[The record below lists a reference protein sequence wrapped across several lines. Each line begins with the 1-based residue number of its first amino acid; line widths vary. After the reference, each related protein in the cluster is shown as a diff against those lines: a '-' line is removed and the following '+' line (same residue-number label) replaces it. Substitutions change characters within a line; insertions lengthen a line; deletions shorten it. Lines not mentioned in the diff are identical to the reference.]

1 MKPRELYS
9 GPAPAAQAQ
18 MGAGILE
25 AGANIGRSIQSGYE
39 SIGKSIGAGL
49 QAVGGAVG
57 QYQTAKSANKVTE
70 SLLGNEELSKTI
82 LGVSGQQRVDMLSS
96 FRDTIAQHGQMG
108 GAQFSSQL
116 LTPIHEYA
124 QIGRQYTQ
132 QQELAKIAAEASR
145 YNAELGAE
153 AHRFVGALPYGMPK
167 GGGGISASSF
177 LPPAPAPAAA
187 APGLEPFTSVPAN
200 QVDAFKR
207 DPMNTGVPVTAAG
220 LDAWMSDRLKRQKA
234 AGANTTPNLRMG
246 P

>member
-57 QYQTAKSANKVTE
+57 QYETAKSANKVTE

-82 LGVSGQQRVDMLSS
+82 LGISGQQRVDMLSS

-132 QQELAKIAAEASR
+132 QQELAKTAADASR

-153 AHRFVGALPYGMPK
+153 TSRFVGALPYGMPK
-167 GGGGISASSF
+167 GGAGVSASTF
-177 LPPAPAPAAA
+177 IPPVA
-187 APGLEPFTSVPAN
+187 APSVVPGPEPYTNVPAS
-200 QVDAFKR
+200 QVEAFKS
-207 DPMNTGVPVTAAG
+207 DPNNLGVPVTAEG
-220 LDAWMSDRLKRQKA
+220 LAAWSANYLKQKKA
-234 AGANTTPNLRMG
+234 AGSTATPNLRMG

>member
-39 SIGKSIGAGL
+39 SLGKSLGAGL

-57 QYQTAKSANKVTE
+57 QYETAKSANKVTE

-132 QQELAKIAAEASR
+132 QQELAKTAADASK
-145 YNAELGAE
+145 YNAEIGAE

-167 GGGGISASSF
+167 GGAGVSASSF
-177 LPPAPAPAAA
+177 FPPATAPAVVLG
-187 APGLEPFTSVPAN
+187 PEPYTNVPAS
-200 QVDAFKR
+200 QVKAFKN
-207 DPMNTGVPVTAAG
+207 DPMNAGVPLTVEGLAAWSA
-220 LDAWMSDRLKRQKA
+220 DYLKKERER
-234 AGANTTPNLRMG
+234 GVNRTPNFTIG
-246 P
+246 IQ

>member
-49 QAVGGAVG
+49 QAVGSAVG
-57 QYQTAKSANKVTE
+57 QYETVKSANKVTE

-82 LGVSGQQRVDMLSS
+82 LGVSGQQRIDMLSS
-96 FRDTIAQHGQMG
+96 FRDTVAKHGQMG

-124 QIGRQYTQ
+124 NIGRQYTQ
-132 QQELAKIAAEASR
+132 QMDLAKAAADASK
-145 YNAELGAE
+145 YNAEVGAE
-153 AHRFVGALPYGMPK
+153 AHRFAAGLPYSMPK
-167 GGGGISASSF
+167 GGGGVNASSLF
-177 LPPAPAPAAA
+177 PPATAPSVVPAP
-187 APGLEPFTSVPAN
+187 EPFTSVPAS
-200 QVDAFKR
+200 QVEAFQK
-207 DPMNTGVPVTAAG
+207 DPNNTGVPVTAAG
-220 LDAWMSDRLKRQKA
+220 LEEWSKANMDRRKKQ
-234 AGANTTPNLRMG
+234 GATGTPNFGG
-246 P
+246 PL